1 MIKGGMILG
10 IFRKRPLN
18 RESYLSFI
26 TDYKSIMFKIAYGY
40 LLTEADAMEA
50 VDEAVY
56 LGYANMKQLK
66 EPEYLKTWLTRILI
80 NECHKILRNRK
91 RVTVSGEIPEI
102 ASDDTR
108 ISMTLRSAVEE
119 LPEDLKEIII
129 LRYFADYSVKDTAA
143 FLDLPQGTVA
153 TRSKKAL
160 ELLKADLISM
170 EGGIRHESI

>member
-1 MIKGGMILG
+1 MG
-10 IFRKRPLN
+10 IFKKRPLT
-18 RESYLSFI
+18 RESYLLFI

-40 LLTEADAMEA
+40 LTSEADAMEA

-66 EPEYLKTWLTRILI
+66 EPDYLKTWLTRILI
-80 NECHKILRNRK
+80 NECHRILRNRK
-91 RVTVSGEIPEI
+91 RLTVPGEIPDI
-102 ASDDTR
+102 TSDDTR
-108 ISMTLRSAVEE
+108 ISMTLKSAVEE
-119 LPEDLKEIII
+119 LPDELKEIII

-153 TRSKKAL
+153 TRTKKAL